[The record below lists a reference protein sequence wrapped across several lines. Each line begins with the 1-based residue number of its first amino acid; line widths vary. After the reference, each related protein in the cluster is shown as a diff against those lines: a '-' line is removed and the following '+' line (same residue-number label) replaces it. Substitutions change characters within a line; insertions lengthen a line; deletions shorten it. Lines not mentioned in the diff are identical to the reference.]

1 MSEKTGPEKTGP
13 EKTGDERLV
22 AADLALKAGRGPEA
36 IELLIA
42 VMATDPAQSVGAY
55 RALVLQLYRAER
67 YEEGARW
74 GEVGAAR
81 YPRDVDLLNVLGVIN
96 RRLFN
101 YPRAL
106 EILDQA
112 TKVAPNNVAVA
123 TNRGNVLLDLDDAP
137 RAEVL
142 FTKLT
147 RADPKNA
154 EHQRQLGR
162 ALVKQDKRPAAL
174 TRFRQAVALKKDY
187 IDAWLDLIGMEVDD
201 QRTAEVEG
209 LIDRALAANPDH
221 PRLLEARCIALR
233 RSGQL
238 RRAEAYLLELL
249 PRFPDAAWLHYQL
262 GGVIS
267 EYDRD
272 RGNIHLRRALELD
285 PDKLDHAMVLI
296 ESLERTRSG
305 DEGAHIEESY
315 QLALET
321 LDKLKAPLSPGHAKI
336 IFEIFVRVCAFD
348 DFARLPDFRARGRA
362 WAETGRHTAL
372 LKQLAHVETLEDRYE
387 LLEQHRIW
395 GRLVEERAA
404 LSPVRK
410 PEPRPKGGKIRLGL
424 MSSDLR
430 NHPVGYFALP
440 LFEHADHERFELYCY
455 SFYQGQKTDSL
466 QKLIAANSAAFR
478 WHPDIASRD
487 AAQMIADDQL
497 DMLMEL
503 GGSTH
508 MNKLDVMA
516 WRPAP
521 IQASWLGY
529 PHSAGLSTIDYL
541 ITDPYNVPPR
551 RDLLVEQPLM
561 MPKSWIALGRM
572 VFSEG
577 HVITPGLPED
587 RNGRITFGTANN
599 PHKYNRAM
607 LALWAEVMHAVP
619 GSRFTFIR
627 PEGSTASFRRNVLAE
642 FASHGI
648 EADRIVFNTIRGA
661 HMPFYNEVDI
671 SLDTLPL
678 TGGTTTTESLW
689 MGVPVINLIGEAFYE
704 RLSYSILANSGLAD
718 LAAETPADYVRIA
731 VELAANRE
739 RRLALRQNLRETI
752 KSGPLGQTE
761 QFARDFYDLIAR
773 TVRPAA

>member
-1 MSEKTGPEKTGP
+1 MSEQTGPEKTG
-13 EKTGDERLV
+13 GQQLA
-22 AADLALKAGRGPEA
+22 AADAALKAGRAPEA

-42 VMATDPAQSVGAY
+42 VMEADPAQSAGPY
-55 RALVLQLYRAER
+55 RALVIQLYRAKR
-67 YEEGARW
+67 YEEGAKW
-74 GEVGAAR
+74 GEIGAER
-81 YPRDVDLLNVLGVIN
+81 HPRDIDLLNVLGVIN

-112 TKVAPNNVAVA
+112 TKLAPNNLAVA

-142 FTKLT
+142 FGKLT
-147 RADPKNA
+147 RADPRNA
-154 EHQRQLGR
+154 EYQRQLGR
-162 ALVKQDKRPAAL
+162 ALYKQDKRAPALA
-174 TRFRQAVALKKDY
+174 RFRQAVTLKKDY
-187 IDAWLDLIGMEVDD
+187 LDAWLDMIGVEVDN
-201 QRTAEVEG
+201 QRFAEAEAV
-209 LIDRALAANPDH
+209 IDRGLAANPDH
-221 PRLLEARCIALR
+221 PRLLEARSVAIR

-238 RRAEAYLLELL
+238 RRTEAYLLELL
-249 PRFPDAAWLHYQL
+249 PRFPDAPWLHYQL
-262 GGVIS
+262 GSVIS
-267 EYDRD
+267 DYDRE

-285 PDKLDHAMVLI
+285 PDKLDHAMALI

-305 DEGAHIEESY
+305 DEGAHIEEAY
-315 QLALET
+315 LLALKT
-321 LDKLKAPLSPGHAKI
+321 LAANKAPLGAGHVKI
-336 IFEIFVRVCAFD
+336 IFEILVRVCAFD
-348 DFARLPDFRARGRA
+348 DFARLPDFKARGRS

-372 LKQLAHVETLEDRYE
+372 LKQLAHVETLDDRYE

-395 GRLVEERAA
+395 GRLIEAQVAKN
-404 LSPVRK
+404 PVRR
-410 PEPRPKGGKIRLGL
+410 PATPRPPGGKIRLGI

-455 SFYQGQKTDSL
+455 SFFQSQKTDSL
-466 QKLIAANSAAFR
+466 QQLIAANSVAFR
-478 WHPDIASRD
+478 WNPDMTSRD

-497 DMLMEL
+497 DMLIEL

-516 WRPAP
+516 YRPAP
-521 IQASWLGY
+521 VQASWLGY
-529 PHSAGLSTIDYL
+529 PHSAGLAAIDYL
-541 ITDPYNVPPR
+541 ITDPYNTPPR

-599 PHKYNRAM
+599 PHKYNRHM
-607 LALWAEVMHAVP
+607 LALWAQVMHAVP

-627 PEGSTASFRRNVLAE
+627 PEGSTASFRRHLLAE

-648 EADRIVFNTIRGA
+648 EAERIVFNTIRGA

-718 LAAETPADYVRIA
+718 LAAETPEDYVRLA
-731 VELAANRE
+731 VELVTNRE
-739 RRLALRQNLRETI
+739 RRLSLRQTLREQI
-752 KSGPLGQTE
+752 RSGPLGQTE
-761 QFARDFYDLIAR
+761 QFAKDFYDLIAR
-773 TVRPAA
+773 TVRPPL

>member
-1 MSEKTGPEKTGP
+1 MSERI
-13 EKTGDERLV
+13 GDERLL
-22 AADLALKAGRGPEA
+22 AADAALKAGRGGEA

-42 VMATDPAQSVGAY
+42 VMEADPAQSAPAY
-55 RALVLQLYRAER
+55 RALVTQLYRANR
-67 YEEGARW
+67 YEEGAKW
-74 GEVGAAR
+74 GEIAAQR
-81 YPRDVDLLNVLGVIN
+81 YPRDVDLLNVLGVLY
-96 RRLFN
+96 RRLFDF
-101 YPRAL
+101 PRAL
-106 EILDQA
+106 DILDQA
-112 TKVAPNNVAVA
+112 TKLAPNNVAVA
-123 TNRGNVLLDLDDAP
+123 TNRGNVLLDLNDAP

-142 FTKLT
+142 FGKLT

-154 EHQRQLGR
+154 EFQRQLGR
-162 ALVKQDKRPAAL
+162 ALQKQDKRGPAM
-174 TRFRQAVALKKDY
+174 TRFRQAVTLKKDY
-187 IDAWLDLIGMEVDD
+187 IDAWLDMIGMEVEDH
-201 QRTAEVEG
+201 RFAEAEAV
-209 LIDRALAANPDH
+209 IDRGLAVNPDH
-221 PRLLEARCIALR
+221 PRLLEARSITLR

-238 RRAEAYLLELL
+238 RRTETYLLELL

-262 GGVIS
+262 GAVIS
-267 EYDRD
+267 DYDRD

-285 PDKLDHAMVLI
+285 PDKLDHAMALI

-305 DEGAHIEESY
+305 DEGAHIEEAY
-315 QLALET
+315 QLALKT
-321 LDKLKAPLSPGHAKI
+321 LAANPAPLGPGHTKI
-336 IFEIFVRVCAFD
+336 IFEVFVRVCAFD
-348 DFARLPDFRARGRA
+348 DFARLSDFKARGRA

-372 LKQLAHVETLEDRYE
+372 LKQLAHVETLDDRYE

-395 GRLVEERAA
+395 GRLIEAQAAKAPVTRPATPRA
-404 LSPVRK
+404 P
-410 PEPRPKGGKIRLGL
+410 GGKIRLGF

-440 LFEHADHERFELYCY
+440 LFEHADHNRFELYCY
-455 SFYQGQKTDSL
+455 SFFQGKNPTDPL
-466 QKLIAANSAAFR
+466 QQLIAANSAAFR
-478 WHPDIASRD
+478 WNPDMTSRE

-516 WRPAP
+516 YRPAP
-521 IQASWLGY
+521 VQASWLGY
-529 PHSAGLSTIDYL
+529 PHSAGLEAIDYL
-541 ITDPYNVPPR
+541 ITDPYNTPPR
-551 RDLLVEQPLM
+551 RDLMVEQPLM

-577 HVITPGLPED
+577 HLITPGLPED

-599 PHKYNRAM
+599 PHKYNRPM
-607 LALWAEVMHAVP
+607 LALWAQVLRAVP

-627 PEGSTASFRRNVLAE
+627 PEGGTVSFRRHLLAE
-642 FASHGI
+642 FAAHGI
-648 EADRIVFNTIRGA
+648 EPERIVFNTIRGA

-718 LAAETPADYVRIA
+718 LAAETPQDYVRLA
-731 VELAANRE
+731 VELVADRD
-739 RRLALRQNLRETI
+739 RRVALRQNLRETI
-752 KSGPLGQTE
+752 RSGPLGQTE
-761 QFARDFYDLIAR
+761 QFARDFYDLIAA
-773 TVRPAA
+773 TVRRTA